1 MGERTVNIQEP
12 LDHSARAG
20 ANTQSLHAFGSARLS
35 FVGPRK
41 PTIQEQGDFIV
52 TTVARQRQIEG
63 VDFVVDVAGERKA
76 VLIDL
81 RRHRELW
88 EDFYDT
94 LLVHKRANEPRES
107 LDEVKKKV
115 LG

>member
-1 MGERTVNIQEP
+1 M
-12 LDHSARAG
+12 
-20 ANTQSLHAFGSARLS
+20 
-35 FVGPRK
+35 
-41 PTIQEQGDFIV
+41 
-52 TTVARQRQIEG
+52 TTVARLRQIEG

-94 LLVHKRANEPRES
+94 LLVHERAEEPRES
-107 LDEVKKKV
+107 LEEVKKK
-115 LG
+115 LPG